1 MVEKLGI
8 KDKVEF
14 KGFVKDIPNEIRR
27 AYLYVS
33 TSNFEGISNAMLE
46 ALAMGIPVVCTNCPV
61 GGAEL
66 VIENGINGYLV
77 DVGNEEELE
86 ENIEKVLS
94 DNMLRKKLSLEAIK
108 VREKLALE
116 NICDQWI
123 KLL

>member
-1 MVEKLGI
+1 MNYTPI
-8 KDKVEF
+8 
-14 KGFVKDIPNEIRR
+14 I
-27 AYLYVS
+27 
-33 TSNFEGISNAMLE
+33 
-46 ALAMGIPVVCTNCPV
+46 
-61 GGAEL
+61 
-66 VIENGINGYLV
+66 
-77 DVGNEEELE
+77 E

>member
-1 MVEKLGI
+1 
-8 KDKVEF
+8 
-14 KGFVKDIPNEIRR
+14 
-27 AYLYVS
+27 
-33 TSNFEGISNAMLE
+33 MLE

-94 DNMLRKKLSLEAIK
+94 DNMLRKKI
-108 VREKLALE
+108 VIRGY
-116 NICDQWI
+116 
-123 KLL
+123 